1 LSKVKFIYTCTLLGV
16 IILFF
21 PSKLL
26 RILFFALYL
35 VIISTILCVQ
45 QMKLNNLIFKS
56 TLLMLNIILS
66 QFILKHFPF
75 MHHLQ
80 HFIYIN
86 NILPLNICFRKKK
99 IGATSSALPSA
110 HHLRRPYTKNRLNIM
125 ASEDLCC
132 TIGVQCLPFDF

>member
-86 NILPLNICFRKKK
+86 NIYKK
-99 IGATSSALPSA
+99 IGATSAALPSA
-110 HHLRRPYTKNRLNIM
+110 YHLRRPYTKNRLNIM